1 MLVLSRKVGERV
13 YATGGIVVTIVSVN
27 GGKVRIGFEAP
38 SEVKFQREELV
49 LKGNKP
55 KPKEAK

>member
-1 MLVLSRKVGERV
+1 MLVLSRRVGEKV

-38 SEVKFQREELV
+38 ADVKFQREELIQRD
-49 LKGNKP
+49 KARE
-55 KPKEAK
+55 PKEAK